1 MWFRLLVVLLFIGM
15 LAPVSTM
22 AQQRDRHAVSET
34 RSQVEQQS
42 RREAGAMKRAGWK
55 VMPNKM
61 SLERQVR
68 NVCFMEVEVLEQ
80 SGEKRYLIGS
90 SSASDGSYLQA
101 RGKAD
106 LSARE
111 KMVRQLV
118 ALILGEST
126 GSNDLQDSTHS
137 SDRAVNYKE
146 IGPEYLQLA
155 VPVLECYRM
164 GRDGLYEVMLSSKQ
178 IMRDRCKL
186 LKRFCKGSKYNQSVY
201 KWGANLRAN
210 RTRDVQQPRD
220 ECNDQ
225 TINLNKRHDSVWESL
240 HRMGFEWMF

>member
-22 AQQRDRHAVSET
+22 AQQRVRHAVSET
-34 RSQVEQQS
+34 QSQVEQQS
-42 RREAGAMKRAGWK
+42 RREAGALKRAGWK

-106 LSARE
+106 LLARE

-126 GSNDLQDSTHS
+126 GSENAQDNTHTP
-137 SDRAVNYKE
+137 DCAVDCEE
-146 IGPEYLQLA
+146 IGPEHLQLA

-164 GRDGLYEVMLSSKQ
+164 GRDGLYEVMVVIKADYA
-178 IMRDRCKL
+178 R
-186 LKRFCKGSKYNQSVY
+186 
-201 KWGANLRAN
+201 
-210 RTRDVQQPRD
+210 
-220 ECNDQ
+220 
-225 TINLNKRHDSVWESL
+225 SL
-240 HRMGFEWMF
+240 QAVKAILQRK

>member
-15 LAPVSTM
+15 LAPVSTV
-22 AQQRDRHAVSET
+22 AQQTDRHAVSET
-34 RSQVEQQS
+34 RSQIEQQS

-80 SGEKRYLIGS
+80 SGEKRYLIES

-118 ALILGEST
+118 ALILGESR
-126 GSNDLQDSTHS
+126 GSENAQDNTHTP
-137 SDRAVNYKE
+137 DCAVDCEE
-146 IGPEYLQLA
+146 IGPEHLQLA
-155 VPVLECYRM
+155 VPVLECYRID
-164 GRDGLYEVMLSSKQ
+164 RDGLYEVMVVIKADYV
-178 IMRDRCKL
+178 R
-186 LKRFCKGSKYNQSVY
+186 
-201 KWGANLRAN
+201 
-210 RTRDVQQPRD
+210 
-220 ECNDQ
+220 
-225 TINLNKRHDSVWESL
+225 SL
-240 HRMGFEWMF
+240 QAVKAILQRK

>member
-1 MWFRLLVVLLFIGM
+1 MWFRLLVVLLFVGM
-15 LAPVSTM
+15 LAPVSTV
-22 AQQRDRHAVSET
+22 AQQTERHAVSET
-34 RSQVEQQS
+34 RSHVEQQS
-42 RREAGAMKRAGWK
+42 RREAGALKRAGWK

-90 SSASDGSYLQA
+90 SSASDGTYLQA

-118 ALILGEST
+118 AQILGENKD
-126 GSNDLQDSTHS
+126 SNDLQDSTHS
-137 SDRAVNYKE
+137 PDRAVDCE
-146 IGPEYLQLA
+146 EVGPEYLQLA

-164 GRDGLYEVMLSSKQ
+164 DRDGLYEVMVVIKADYV
-178 IMRDRCKL
+178 R
-186 LKRFCKGSKYNQSVY
+186 
-201 KWGANLRAN
+201 
-210 RTRDVQQPRD
+210 
-220 ECNDQ
+220 
-225 TINLNKRHDSVWESL
+225 SL
-240 HRMGFEWMF
+240 QAVKAILQRK

>member
-42 RREAGAMKRAGWK
+42 RREAGTLKRAGWK

-164 GRDGLYEVMLSSKQ
+164 GRDGLYEVMVVIKADYA
-178 IMRDRCKL
+178 RL
-186 LKRFCKGSKYNQSVY
+186 LQAVKAILQRK
-201 KWGANLRAN
+201 
-210 RTRDVQQPRD
+210 
-220 ECNDQ
+220 
-225 TINLNKRHDSVWESL
+225 
-240 HRMGFEWMF
+240 

>member
-1 MWFRLLVVLLFIGM
+1 MYGQVWCNCSDRSMISYDEKGTKRLIINKNMWFRLLVVLLFIGM

-22 AQQRDRHAVSET
+22 AQQTDRHATNET
-34 RSQVEQQS
+34 RSQIEQQS

-126 GSNDLQDSTHS
+126 DSNDLQDSTHS

-164 GRDGLYEVMLSSKQ
+164 GRDGLYEVMVVIKADYA
-178 IMRDRCKL
+178 R
-186 LKRFCKGSKYNQSVY
+186 
-201 KWGANLRAN
+201 
-210 RTRDVQQPRD
+210 
-220 ECNDQ
+220 
-225 TINLNKRHDSVWESL
+225 SL
-240 HRMGFEWMF
+240 QAVKAILQRK

>member
-42 RREAGAMKRAGWK
+42 RREAGTLKRAGWK

-118 ALILGEST
+118 AQVLGENT
-126 GSNDLQDSTHS
+126 DSNDLQDSIHS
-137 SDRAVNYKE
+137 SDRAVNDEE
-146 IGPEYLQLA
+146 IGPEHLQLA
-155 VPVLECYRM
+155 VPVLECYRID
-164 GRDGLYEVMLSSKQ
+164 RDGLYEVMVVIKADYVRSLQAVKAALQKQ
-178 IMRDRCKL
+178 
-186 LKRFCKGSKYNQSVY
+186 
-201 KWGANLRAN
+201 
-210 RTRDVQQPRD
+210 
-220 ECNDQ
+220 
-225 TINLNKRHDSVWESL
+225 
-240 HRMGFEWMF
+240 

>member
-1 MWFRLLVVLLFIGM
+1 MYGQVWCNCSDRSMISYDEKGTKRLIINKNMWFRLLVVLLFIGM

-42 RREAGAMKRAGWK
+42 RREAGTLKRAGWK

-126 GSNDLQDSTHS
+126 GSENAQDITPHC
-137 SDRAVNYKE
+137 AVDCEE
-146 IGPEYLQLA
+146 IGPEHLQLA
-155 VPVLECYRM
+155 VPVLECYRID
-164 GRDGLYEVMLSSKQ
+164 RDGLYEVMVVIKADYV
-178 IMRDRCKL
+178 R
-186 LKRFCKGSKYNQSVY
+186 
-201 KWGANLRAN
+201 
-210 RTRDVQQPRD
+210 
-220 ECNDQ
+220 
-225 TINLNKRHDSVWESL
+225 SL
-240 HRMGFEWMF
+240 QAVKAILQRK

>member
-15 LAPVSTM
+15 LAPVSTV

-34 RSQVEQQS
+34 RIQVEQQS
-42 RREAGAMKRAGWK
+42 RREAGALKRAGWK

-118 ALILGEST
+118 ALIIGEST
-126 GSNDLQDSTHS
+126 GSENAQDNTP
-137 SDRAVNYKE
+137 DRAVNYKE

-164 GRDGLYEVMLSSKQ
+164 GRDGLYEVMVVIKADYA
-178 IMRDRCKL
+178 R
-186 LKRFCKGSKYNQSVY
+186 
-201 KWGANLRAN
+201 
-210 RTRDVQQPRD
+210 
-220 ECNDQ
+220 
-225 TINLNKRHDSVWESL
+225 SL
-240 HRMGFEWMF
+240 QAVKAILQRK

>member
-22 AQQRDRHAVSET
+22 AQQTDRHVVSET
-34 RSQVEQQS
+34 RSQLEQQS
-42 RREAGAMKRAGWK
+42 RREAGALKRAGWK

-68 NVCFMEVEVLEQ
+68 NVCFMKVEVLEQ
-80 SGEKRYLIGS
+80 SGENRYLIGS

-111 KMVRQLV
+111 KLVRQLV
-118 ALILGEST
+118 ALILGESM
-126 GSNDLQDSTHS
+126 GSANAQDNTHRP
-137 SDRAVNYKE
+137 DGAVDCEE

-164 GRDGLYEVMLSSKQ
+164 GRDGLYEVMVVIKADYA
-178 IMRDRCKL
+178 R
-186 LKRFCKGSKYNQSVY
+186 
-201 KWGANLRAN
+201 
-210 RTRDVQQPRD
+210 
-220 ECNDQ
+220 
-225 TINLNKRHDSVWESL
+225 SL
-240 HRMGFEWMF
+240 QAVKAILQRK